1 MHGLTVYLF
10 QVTLKSVIKALSIF
24 FRGITNVKRGLGF
37 HTSVP
42 LTESLETN
50 GFKMF
55 YFMNLPAQKIRF
67 SIKGFFSKCEEIRR
81 RLRADLLTFTKKIYY
96 GKLHLCAIITISF
109 NDLLNFMS

>member
-10 QVTLKSVIKALSIF
+10 QVTLKSVIKALSNF
-24 FRGITNVKRGLGF
+24 FRGITNVKRELGF

-55 YFMNLPAQKIRF
+55 Y
-67 SIKGFFSKCEEIRR
+67 S
-81 RLRADLLTFTKKIYY
+81 
-96 GKLHLCAIITISF
+96 
-109 NDLLNFMS
+109 